1 MQGRPSTHSQR
12 NLYKLV
18 LDAPEERQTPP
29 CPVRTKQTHTQLL
42 REIKQSISASSRR
55 LLFPRWRRFIHGC
68 DHAQPQLYDSTHL
81 LTPRLYVYTASAAHA
96 QKRTLPST
104 HSGAALP
111 WTLCQ
116 WSTSCTLG
124 ERQTARQSHARPQRQ
139 KRTLCNQL
147 ASLPNRKQSPKCH
160 LLFQQQT
167 NCWHTN

>member
-12 NLYKLV
+12 NLYKLG

-81 LTPRLYVYTASAAHA
+81 LTPRLYIYTASAAHA

-104 HSGAALP
+104 HSGAAFP

-116 WSTSCTLG
+116 WSTSCTLRG
-124 ERQTARQSHARPQRQ
+124 KADCMAMPRSSAETEEDPLQPASEPPKSAAVTQTSIALPTAD
-139 KRTLCNQL
+139 KLL
-147 ASLPNRKQSPKCH
+147 AY
-160 LLFQQQT
+160 
-167 NCWHTN
+167 